1 MRGERSLTRSIWIAC
16 LFLGGYVVVSLWLG
30 PGRRLDIFASV
41 VLCLVPLAAN
51 LGLLANSG
59 SRYRRQNSF
68 WTLWAIGCLL
78 WSAGELIWAVGL
90 LSGNRTE
97 PPGIADI
104 IFFLSMVPILG
115 ALAVRPHRRGL
126 GKALRYGYA
135 DLGLLAAWCLY
146 LYGYFVLVPGAATIA
161 SPIYQRH
168 YIELTAAAGLPIASL
183 LGILWRATQGS
194 WRRLYAH
201 LLGAASLRT
210 AGWLLIR
217 WAIAIGDY
225 HSGSLWDLPLLASFL
240 WLGIAGLEAYRLSPA
255 LVEIAGL
262 VVDHRWSLRLAVAG
276 IISLPLLGAWSVL
289 APSESTVRHYRID
302 LTLGTI
308 FVGVLLLLL
317 RQRRVDAHRR
327 SLMHDT
333 QRSLDQTNRLQAYM
347 VLNEKLASLGDL
359 AAGAAREMSDPLTAI
374 FGYTELLM
382 AEPDA
387 SDRVRSAAHKIQT
400 QARRTRALVDNLLR
414 FARQVPAERTL
425 LDLNALLSSVV
436 QLHRFHLSDCNVI
449 AKLDREP
456 NLPAV
461 RGDPKLLLQVF
472 YEIIDNAADAMRPSG
487 GGRLNILTHLEGAN
501 VAVEF
506 ADTGPGLE
514 RPELVFDPF
523 YTTKEI
529 GKGTGLGLS
538 MCYGIIQEHGGQIS
552 CQNREEGGALFR
564 IELPAVVLPLPLK
577 ALFEPATPPV

>member
-1 MRGERSLTRSIWIAC
+1 MFGERSLTRFIGMAC
-16 LFLGGYVVVSLWLG
+16 LFLGGYAAVSLWLG
-30 PGRRLDIFASV
+30 PGRRLYIFAAV
-41 VLCLVPLAAN
+41 VLCMVPLAAN

-59 SRYRRQNSF
+59 SRYRRQNIF

-78 WSAGELIWAVGL
+78 WSTGELIWAIGL
-90 LSGNRTE
+90 LSQNRTN
-97 PPGIADI
+97 PPGIADLV
-104 IFFLSMVPILG
+104 FFLSVVPMLG

-126 GKALRYGYA
+126 GKALRYGYT

-146 LYGYFVLVPGAATIA
+146 LYGYFVLVPGTATIA
-161 SPIYQRH
+161 SPLYQWH
-168 YIELTAAAGLPIASL
+168 YIELTAAVGLL
-183 LGILWRATQGS
+183 LAALLFVLRRATRDG

-201 LLGAASLRT
+201 LLGASLLHA
-210 AGWLLIR
+210 AGWLLVR
-217 WAIAIGDY
+217 WAIALGDY
-225 HSGSLWDLPLLASFL
+225 HAGSLWDLPLLASFL
-240 WLGIAGLEAYRLSPA
+240 WIGIAGIESYRLAPA
-255 LVEIAGL
+255 PVEIPGI
-262 VVDHRWSLRLAVAG
+262 VVDHRWALRLAVAG
-276 IISLPLLGAWSVL
+276 VVALSLLGAWSVL
-289 APSESTVRHYRID
+289 APSERIVRHYRID
-302 LTLGTI
+302 LTLGAI
-308 FVGVLLLLL
+308 FVGVSLLLL
-317 RQRRVDAHRR
+317 RQRRVDGHRR
-327 SLMHDT
+327 SLMRDT

-359 AAGAAREMSDPLTAI
+359 AAGAAREMGDPLTAI
-374 FGYTELLM
+374 FGYTELLL
-382 AEPDA
+382 AEPGA
-387 SDRVRSAAHKIQT
+387 SERVRSAAHKIQT
-400 QARRTRALVDNLLR
+400 QARRTRALVENLLR

-436 QLHRFHLSDCNVI
+436 QLHRFHLSDCNVV

-487 GGRLNILTHLEGAN
+487 GGRLSIRTHLEGAN

-514 RPELVFDPF
+514 HPELVFDPF

-538 MCYGIIQEHGGQIS
+538 MCYGIIQEHGGQIA

-577 ALFEPATPPV
+577 ALFEPATPSG

>member
-1 MRGERSLTRSIWIAC
+1 MLGERSLSRTLWMAC
-16 LFLGGYVVVSLWLG
+16 LFLGGYAAVSLWLG
-30 PGRRLDIFASV
+30 PGRRLYIFAAV
-41 VLCLVPLAAN
+41 ILCLAPLAAN

-59 SRYRRQNSF
+59 SPYRRQNAF
-68 WTLWAIGCLL
+68 WTLWAIGCVL

-90 LSGNRTE
+90 LEQNTTK
-97 PPGIADI
+97 PPGLADI
-104 IFFLSMVPILG
+104 VLYLSVVPMLA
-115 ALAVRPHRRGL
+115 ALSVRPHRRRL
-126 GKALRYGYA
+126 GKALRYGYV
-135 DLGLLAAWCLY
+135 DLVLLAAWCLY
-146 LYGYFVLVPGAATIA
+146 LYGYFVLTPGAATIA
-161 SPIYQRH
+161 SPLFERH
-168 YIELTAAAGLPIASL
+168 YMELTAAAGVL
-183 LGILWRATQGS
+183 LAALLATLWRTTRDG
-194 WRRLYAH
+194 WHRLYGH
-201 LLGAASLRT
+201 LFGAASLHL
-210 AGWLLIR
+210 AAWLLIR
-217 WAIAIGDY
+217 WAMAMGDY
-225 HSGSLWDLPLLASFL
+225 HPGSLWDVPLIGSFL
-240 WLGIAGLEAYRLSPA
+240 WFGIAGLEAYRLAPA
-255 LVEIAGL
+255 PEEIPGL
-262 VVDHRWSLRLAVAG
+262 EVDHRWALRLAAAG

-289 APSESTVRHYRID
+289 APSPTIVRHYRID

-308 FVGVLLLLL
+308 LVGVLLLLM
-317 RQRRVDAHRR
+317 RQRRVDRHRR
-327 SLMHDT
+327 SVMRDT

-374 FGYTELLM
+374 FGYTELLL
-382 AEPDA
+382 AEPET
-387 SDRVRSAAHKIQT
+387 SDRARSTARKIQT

-436 QLHRFHLSDCNVI
+436 QLHRFHLSDCNVN
-449 AKLDREP
+449 AQLDREP

-487 GGRLNILTHLEGAN
+487 GGRLSIRTHLEGAN

-514 RPELVFDPF
+514 HPERVFDPF

-538 MCYGIIQEHGGQIS
+538 MCYGIIQEHGGQIA
-552 CQNREEGGALFR
+552 CQSREEGGALFR

-577 ALFEPATPPV
+577 VLFEPATPSA